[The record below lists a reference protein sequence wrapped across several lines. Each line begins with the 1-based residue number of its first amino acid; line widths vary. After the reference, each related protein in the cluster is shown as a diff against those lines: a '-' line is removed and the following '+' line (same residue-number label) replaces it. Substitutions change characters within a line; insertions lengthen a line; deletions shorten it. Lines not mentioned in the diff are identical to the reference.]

1 MTVAHKMIS
10 NDGLRVPEA
19 RKMFSDGG
27 DCAQAAPEARSNG
40 RACRSVAPKGK
51 NLDGRRPKKASQLQK
66 FMAKK

>member
-1 MTVAHKMIS
+1 MT
-10 NDGLRVPEA
+10 EA

-27 DCAQAAPEARSNG
+27 DCAQAAPKARSNG

>member
-1 MTVAHKMIS
+1 MPA
-10 NDGLRVPEA
+10 A

-27 DCAQAAPEARSNG
+27 DCAQAALKALSNG
-40 RACRSVAPKGK
+40 SACPAVAPKGE